1 MLDSQV
7 LNRLAASPAAQATL
21 ILLVVALVVQW
32 YFSLPPSP
40 KFPKAEL
47 DETDWHGSLMKAKS
61 KVRRLHGH
69 NTDFATPSR
78 PTAIFLKLEKEIYQ
92 THSSIANTVII

>member
-1 MLDSQV
+1 MVPANIAAKMLDSQV
-7 LNRLAASPAAQATL
+7 LNRVAASPAAQATV

-61 KVRRLHGH
+61 KVRRLYGH
-69 NTDFATPSR
+69 QQGFRHPHDKSR
-78 PTAIFLKLEKEIYQ
+78 FF
-92 THSSIANTVII
+92 SI

>member
-7 LNRLAASPAAQATL
+7 LDRLAASPSAQAT
-21 ILLVVALVVQW
+21 IVLVAVALIVQW
-32 YFSLPPSP
+32 YFNLPPNP

-61 KVRRLHGH
+61 KVRRH
-69 NTDFATPSR
+69 DRYVCSSR
-78 PTAIFLKLEKEIYQ
+78 VNLQFLAFQSGKKQ
-92 THSSIANTVII
+92 